1 MPIEKE
7 RLISLVNAAIQ
18 IQLAY
23 DFNCKAVLQ
32 IALDAQKGKVDKN
45 EALEEIITLTA
56 GHEFHIM
63 KEMMLIDREQNKWR
77 LTHKKNERNRLWLE
91 RKRRAEGVPS
101 RKPPSAALE
110 RNQPSISTANYLR
123 EMEQLGVSME
133 DAVRYAEEQQQE
145 EVTEEPAKTTTGS
158 PSQEAEEDADSSE
171 SDDFPPSKVHFED
184 SDEFALPEPDA
195 DEEVEV
201 EGEGEGEGTGN

>member
-110 RNQPSISTANYLR
+110 RSQPSISTANYLR

-145 EVTEEPAKTTTGS
+145 EPENPTDFSGS
-158 PSQEAEEDADSSE
+158 PSQEAEEDADSSDTNSSD
-171 SDDFPPSKVHFED
+171 SDDFPPSQVHFED
-184 SDEFALPEPDA
+184 SDEFALPEPD
-195 DEEVEV
+195 E
-201 EGEGEGEGTGN
+201 EGEGEGEVEGTGN